1 MIFAAAQEEMLLYEY
16 LLLILLPLFSFT
28 VPIPYNPVQDDP
40 EKIMLVISTNP
51 VSDKR
56 PNLRDLPWK

>member
-1 MIFAAAQEEMLLYEY
+1 MLLYEY